1 MSRYCFAL
9 DLIDD
14 PKIIEE
20 YEKYHEAVWPDIL
33 QSLKDAGISDM
44 EIYRVLN
51 RLFLIIEG
59 NADFSFERKMQM
71 DSENPRVQEWEKLMW
86 NYQQGLPGLPAGE
99 KWMPAKLV
107 FKL

>member
-1 MSRYCFAL
+1 MRYCFAL
-9 DLIDD
+9 DLKDD
-14 PKIIEE
+14 EQLIAE

-33 QSLKDAGISDM
+33 QSLRDSGIVDM

-59 NADFSFERKMQM
+59 DTTFSFERKMEM
-71 DSENPRVQEWEKLMW
+71 DRNNPRVAEWEKLMW
-86 NYQQGLPGLPAGE
+86 DYQQGLPGLPPGG
-99 KWMPAKLV
+99 KWMEAKLV

>member
-1 MSRYCFAL
+1 MARNCFAL
-9 DLIDD
+9 DLKND
-14 PKIIEE
+14 PEIIFE

-33 QSLKDAGISDM
+33 QSLRDSGILEM

-51 RLFLIIEG
+51 RLFMVVEG
-59 NADFSFERKMQM
+59 DESFSFEKKMIL
-71 DSENPRVQEWEKLMW
+71 DKNNPRVQEWEELMW
-86 NYQQGLPGLPAGE
+86 NYQEGLPGLPPGS

>member
-1 MSRYCFAL
+1 MARYCFAL

-14 PKIIEE
+14 PAIITE

-33 QSLKDAGISDM
+33 QSLKDAGITDM

-51 RLFLIIEG
+51 RLFMIIEG
-59 NADFSFERKMQM
+59 NELFSFERKMVM
-71 DSENPRVQEWEKLMW
+71 DKNNPRVREWEQLMW
-86 NYQQGLPGLPAGE
+86 KYQQGLPGLPPGE

>member
-1 MSRYCFAL
+1 MRYCFAL

-14 PKIIEE
+14 PILIEE

-33 QSLKDAGISDM
+33 QSLKDSGIVDM

-51 RLFLIIEG
+51 RLFMIIEG
-59 NADFSFERKMQM
+59 DASFSFERKMEM
-71 DSENPRVQEWEKLMW
+71 DRKNPRVEEWEKLMW
-86 NYQQGLPGLPAGE
+86 GYQQGLLGLPPGG
-99 KWMPAKLV
+99 KWMPAKMV

>member
-1 MSRYCFAL
+1 MARNCFAL
-9 DLIDD
+9 DLKND
-14 PKIIEE
+14 PEIISE

-33 QSLKDAGISDM
+33 QSLRDSGILEM

-51 RLFLIIEG
+51 RLFMVVEG
-59 NADFSFERKMQM
+59 DESFSFEKKMIL
-71 DSENPRVQEWEKLMW
+71 DKNTPRVQEWEELMW
-86 NYQQGLPGLPAGE
+86 NYQEGLPGLPPGS

>member
-1 MSRYCFAL
+1 MNRYCFAL

-33 QSLKDAGISDM
+33 QSLKEAGIVDM

-51 RLFLIIEG
+51 RLFMIIEG
-59 NADFSFERKMQM
+59 NDYFSFERKMEM
-71 DSENPRVQEWEKLMW
+71 DSKNPRVQEWETLMW
-86 NYQQGLPGLPAGE
+86 NYQQGLPGLPVGE